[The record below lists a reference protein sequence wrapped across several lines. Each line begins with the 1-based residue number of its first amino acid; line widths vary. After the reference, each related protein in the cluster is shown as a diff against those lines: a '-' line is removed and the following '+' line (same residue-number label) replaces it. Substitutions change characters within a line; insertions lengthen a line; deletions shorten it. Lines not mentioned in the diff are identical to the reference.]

1 MDAIFEREFSIFL
14 EKQKQSASGLRLE
27 QLQKDL
33 VGEKKMLAVLIWPVF
48 QSFED
53 FVLEYE
59 VITPSGVRIFIDVF
73 YEPLRLAFESE
84 GFAVHA
90 ELITRDRF
98 SFERMRVRTM
108 AAYGY
113 KYIPFTWD
121 ELDKKPEACRRF
133 LYELLG
139 RYSGVTRAGVEAQS
153 IQENEVIRQAVC
165 LNRTFRRAD
174 VMKWLKVEKE
184 GGLKVIRSLLEK
196 GMIQAVGR
204 GTIRHHEYSL
214 TEQARSYWLDR

>member
-33 VGEKKMLAVLIWPVF
+33 VGEKKMLAALIWPVF

-174 VMKWLKVEKE
+174 VN
-184 GGLKVIRSLLEK
+184 G
-196 GMIQAVGR
+196 
-204 GTIRHHEYSL
+204 
-214 TEQARSYWLDR
+214 